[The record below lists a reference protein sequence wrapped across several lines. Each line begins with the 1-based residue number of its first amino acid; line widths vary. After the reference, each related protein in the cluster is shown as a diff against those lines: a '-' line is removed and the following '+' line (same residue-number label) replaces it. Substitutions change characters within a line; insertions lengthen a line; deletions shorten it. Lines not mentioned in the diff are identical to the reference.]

1 MAQNQGKLATASF
14 PSSIS
19 TSFQYKHMLMLKG
32 KLAVAS
38 FPIQKLWHGDLWLLA
53 YTLIL
58 CHVLYFEIS
67 TWHKIKES

>member
-1 MAQNQGKLATASF
+1 
-14 PSSIS
+14 
-19 TSFQYKHMLMLKG
+19 MLEG

-38 FPIQKLWHGDLWLLA
+38 FPIEKLCHGDWWLLA

-67 TWHKIKES
+67 TWHKIKEKQQLLAFLLA